1 MSPRHCFKHTVS
13 VNILSQEVVLLLTGE
28 EVRPGAVQEL
38 AQKCW
43 DNTSL
48 SDPSAAEDGLP
59 ETTACRSEM
68 RPQTSLKPRT
78 VLMCL
83 PSGRMEKSA
92 RQWAISLIGHLET
105 SCFFCYLHFHVF

>member
-28 EVRPGAVQEL
+28 EVRLGAVQEL

-43 DNTSL
+43 DDNTGL

-59 ETTACRSEM
+59 DTTACRSEM

-83 PSGRMEKSA
+83 PSGRMENLHVSGYIPY
-92 RQWAISLIGHLET
+92 WPPET